1 MHYTDFIKLAR
12 LKGFENPGQLYTTA
26 YHLGLNTA
34 TEAELEPFL
43 NTCSEEES
51 IWNGIYEYRING
63 KVILILDDG
72 DANRVVNNYRDSLKQ
87 TMEGQSNQPSVVTCK
102 EMADAYYDSIFDV
115 FDTVQEVELEIDG
128 IIFPKYY
135 IVEC

>member
-12 LKGFENPGQLYTTA
+12 SKGFENPGQLYMTA
-26 YHLGLNTA
+26 YHLELNTA

>member
-12 LKGFENPGQLYTTA
+12 LKRFENPGQLYMTA

>member
-12 LKGFENPGQLYTTA
+12 LKGFENLGQLYMTA

>member
-12 LKGFENPGQLYTTA
+12 SKRFENPGQLYMTA
-26 YHLGLNTA
+26 YHLGLNTT

>member
-12 LKGFENPGQLYTTA
+12 LKGFENLGQLYMTA

-34 TEAELEPFL
+34 TEAELEQFL

>member
-12 LKGFENPGQLYTTA
+12 LKGFENPGQLYMTA

-63 KVILILDDG
+63 
-72 DANRVVNNYRDSLKQ
+72 
-87 TMEGQSNQPSVVTCK
+87 
-102 EMADAYYDSIFDV
+102 
-115 FDTVQEVELEIDG
+115 
-128 IIFPKYY
+128 
-135 IVEC
+135 

>member
-12 LKGFENPGQLYTTA
+12 LKEFENPGQLYMTA

>member
-12 LKGFENPGQLYTTA
+12 LKGFENPGQLYMTA
-26 YHLGLNTA
+26 DHLGLNTA

>member
-1 MHYTDFIKLAR
+1 MHYTDFIQLAR
-12 LKGFENPGQLYTTA
+12 SKGFENPGQLYMTA
-26 YHLGLNTA
+26 HHLGLNTA

>member
-12 LKGFENPGQLYTTA
+12 SKGFENPGQLYMTA

-115 FDTVQEVELEIDG
+115 FDTVQ
-128 IIFPKYY
+128 
-135 IVEC
+135 

>member
-12 LKGFENPGQLYTTA
+12 LKGFENPGQLYMTA

-128 IIFPKYY
+128 FIFPKYY

>member
-12 LKGFENPGQLYTTA
+12 LKGFENPGQLYMIA

>member
-12 LKGFENPGQLYTTA
+12 LKGFENPGQLYMTA

-87 TMEGQSNQPSVVTCK
+87 TMEGQSNQPSVVH
-102 EMADAYYDSIFDV
+102 SN
-115 FDTVQEVELEIDG
+115 
-128 IIFPKYY
+128 
-135 IVEC
+135 

>member
-12 LKGFENPGQLYTTA
+12 LKGFENPGQLYMTA

-87 TMEGQSNQPSVVTCK
+87 TMEGQPSVVTCK